1 MTRRIFMM
9 DQIINK
15 KQISFIQIILVLF
28 LLAWILLSID
38 DLKLILNPNYTEKD
52 LVFKIS
58 YMIFFTTSMLSYT
71 LVYMTLNQIKLNPF
85 SSRVVTL
92 LKWTSLLFFI
102 IGATSTFIDT
112 YRGLDG
118 IFVIFGLT
126 VNLISLIFYILSISL
141 LIFGDI
147 LSEIIRIKDESDYII

>member
-1 MTRRIFMM
+1 MM

-15 KQISFIQIILVLF
+15 KQISFIQIILILF

>member
-1 MTRRIFMM
+1 MM

-15 KQISFIQIILVLF
+15 KHISFIQIILVLF

>member
-1 MTRRIFMM
+1 MM

>member
-1 MTRRIFMM
+1 MM

-28 LLAWILLSID
+28 VLAWIPLSID
-38 DLKLILNPNYTEKD
+38 DLKSILNPNYTEKD

-141 LIFGDI
+141 IIFGDI
-147 LSEIIRIKDESDYII
+147 LSEIVRIKDESDYII

>member
-1 MTRRIFMM
+1 MM
-9 DQIINK
+9 DRIINK

>member
-1 MTRRIFMM
+1 MM
-9 DQIINK
+9 NQIINK

>member
-1 MTRRIFMM
+1 MM

-28 LLAWILLSID
+28 VLAWILLSID

-118 IFVIFGLT
+118 VFVIFGLT

>member
-1 MTRRIFMM
+1 MM

-38 DLKLILNPNYTEKD
+38 DLKSILNPNYTEKD

-71 LVYMTLNQIKLNPF
+71 LVYMTLNQIKLN
-85 SSRVVTL
+85 
-92 LKWTSLLFFI
+92 
-102 IGATSTFIDT
+102 
-112 YRGLDG
+112 
-118 IFVIFGLT
+118 
-126 VNLISLIFYILSISL
+126 
-141 LIFGDI
+141 
-147 LSEIIRIKDESDYII
+147 